1 MILARGPMTAFR
13 TAALAAFLAAGA
25 VSLAAGRAGAD
36 HIGHSLPALEP
47 AGLIFAA
54 TSVDDM
60 PPEMRQAYIRGIQEE
75 LAAHHYDPGASD
87 GLLGPKT
94 RAAIRKYQRDAG
106 LAVDGIASK
115 ELLDHLK
122 FAQPRVTAK
131 PDPEPDPL
139 VLEVQSRLLAL
150 GYHRGELDGRMG
162 AATREAIR
170 AYRYDTGLPIS
181 GAIDGPDQRRHRRA
195 FVGEP
200 APRSGRRDRR
210 GRGARARRPRRP
222 RRARERRDGRRRR
235 RGLARTRAG
244 LERTHGDP
252 AAGRLERAAAPFRR
266 RFF

>member
-181 GAIDGPDQRRHRRA
+181 GAIDGPLLASLRPEAAEEIDEA
-195 FVGEP
+195 GALEPVGADVPESAETAEGGEEAWREP
-200 APRSGRRDRR
+200 GPDSSVLTATP
-210 GRGARARRPRRP
+210 P
-222 RRARERRDGRRRR
+222 
-235 RGLARTRAG
+235 
-244 LERTHGDP
+244 P
-252 AAGRLERAAAPFRR
+252 AD
-266 RFF
+266 

>member
-13 TAALAAFLAAGA
+13 TAALATLLAAGA

-75 LAAHHYDPGASD
+75 LAAHGYDPGPAD

-94 RAAIRKYQRDAG
+94 RKAIGKYQRDAG
-106 LAVDGIASK
+106 LAVDGVASK

-139 VLEVQSRLLAL
+139 VLEVQTRLQAL

-181 GAIDGPDQRRHRRA
+181 GAIDGPLLASLRPEAAEQAEETDEA
-195 FVGEP
+195 GALEPVGPVGPDVPESAETAEGGEEAWREP
-200 APRSGRRDRR
+200 GPDSSVLTATP
-210 GRGARARRPRRP
+210 P
-222 RRARERRDGRRRR
+222 
-235 RGLARTRAG
+235 
-244 LERTHGDP
+244 P
-252 AAGRLERAAAPFRR
+252 AD
-266 RFF
+266 